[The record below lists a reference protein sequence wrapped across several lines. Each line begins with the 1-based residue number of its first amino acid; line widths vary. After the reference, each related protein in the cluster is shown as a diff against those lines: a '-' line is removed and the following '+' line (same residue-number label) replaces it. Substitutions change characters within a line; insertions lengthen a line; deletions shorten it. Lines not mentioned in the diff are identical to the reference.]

1 MALSQIQRVRNA
13 ISDRAQLHRERYDA
27 DGTSDRFKLKYEP
40 VNTSPAPQIWAN
52 DVLQTEGVDYTV
64 SYEHGIISFTNAP
77 ALNAKLIFQYYAVVW
92 TDVEIQDFLD
102 QHGDV
107 VNIAAGHLLFAWSAD
122 VAKVAKRETL
132 SGGGGLGAVTRDT
145 SVAARELRN
154 SAQALLDWERE
165 YGVESGTAVPAEGF
179 TEIPWTE
186 AAFEDIEEQ
195 TWIREN

>member
-1 MALSQIQRVRNA
+1 MALTQIQRVRNA
-13 ISDRAQLHRERYDA
+13 ISDRAQLRRERFDA
-27 DGTSDRFKLKYEP
+27 NGESDRFKLKYEP
-40 VNTSPAPQIWAN
+40 VNTSPLPQIWA
-52 DVLQTEGVDYTV
+52 DDLLQTEGLHYTV
-64 SYEHGIISFTNAP
+64 DYEHGIISFVSAP
-77 ALNAKLIFQYYAVVW
+77 ALNVKLIFQYYAVVW
-92 TDVEIQDFLD
+92 TDEEIQDYLD
-102 QHGDV
+102 RYGDV
-107 VNIAAGHLLFAWSAD
+107 VNVAAGHLLFAWAVD

-154 SAQALLDWERE
+154 SAQALLDWEKE
-165 YGVESGTAVPAEGF
+165 YGVEGGTAVPAEGF